1 MDWRGSRQC
10 CLGGWVALL
19 RMTMEGVA
27 LLEGVATLDTMKEV
41 ALLDTMKEVALLD
54 TMKEI
59 ALLEWV
65 ATLDTKEQTVS
76 PKQAAR
82 AVPHPTSD
90 ASHQPE
96 HSQTQRPKET
106 PQTSTT
112 PAERATE
119 RLAW

>member
-1 MDWRGSRQC
+1 MTMEG
-10 CLGGWVALL
+10 VALL

-27 LLEGVATLDTMKEV
+27 LPNTMKEV
-41 ALLDTMKEVALLD
+41 ALLESVALLD
-54 TMKEI
+54 KMKEIALLDRMTEI

-65 ATLDTKEQTVS
+65 ATLHTKEQTAS
-76 PKQAAR
+76 PKQAAP
-82 AVPHPTSD
+82 VIPHPTSD
-90 ASHQPE
+90 ASHQSE
-96 HSQTQRPKET
+96 HSQTQTLKET

>member
-1 MDWRGSRQC
+1 M
-10 CLGGWVALL
+10 LL
-19 RMTMEGVA
+19 RMTMERVA
-27 LLEGVATLDTMKEV
+27 LLDMMKEIGLPDTMKEI
-41 ALLDTMKEVALLD
+41 ALLDM
-54 TMKEI
+54 MKEI

-65 ATLDTKEQTVS
+65 ATLDTKEQTAS
-76 PKQAAR
+76 PKQAAPT
-82 AVPHPTSD
+82 VQHPTSD

-96 HSQTQRPKET
+96 HSRTQTLKET

>member
-1 MDWRGSRQC
+1 M
-10 CLGGWVALL
+10 LL
-19 RMTMEGVA
+19 DRMEGIA
-27 LLEGVATLDTMKEV
+27 LLEEA
-41 ALLDTMKEVALLD
+41 ALLDTMKEIGLLD
-54 TMKEI
+54 RMKEI

-65 ATLDTKEQTVS
+65 ATLDTKEQ
-76 PKQAAR
+76 AAP
-82 AVPHPTSD
+82 VIPHPTSD

-96 HSQTQRPKET
+96 HSRTQTLKET

>member
-1 MDWRGSRQC
+1 MLLDRMEGI
-10 CLGGWVALL
+10 ALL
-19 RMTMEGVA
+19 EEAA
-27 LLEGVATLDTMKEV
+27 LLEGT
-41 ALLDTMKEVALLD
+41 ALLD

-65 ATLDTKEQTVS
+65 ATLHTKEQTAS
-76 PKQAAR
+76 PKQAAP
-82 AVPHPTSD
+82 VIPHPTSD

-96 HSQTQRPKET
+96 HSRTQTLKET
-106 PQTSTT
+106 SQTSTT

>member
-1 MDWRGSRQC
+1 M
-10 CLGGWVALL
+10 LL
-19 RMTMEGVA
+19 RMTMER
-27 LLEGVATLDTMKEV
+27 V
-41 ALLDTMKEVALLD
+41 ALLDMMKEIGLPD

-96 HSQTQRPKET
+96 HSQTQTLKET
-106 PQTSTT
+106 PQTSTI

-119 RLAW
+119 RLVW

>member
-1 MDWRGSRQC
+1 MLLDRMEGI
-10 CLGGWVALL
+10 ALL
-19 RMTMEGVA
+19 EEAA
-27 LLEGVATLDTMKEV
+27 LLEGT
-41 ALLDTMKEVALLD
+41 ALLDTMKEIGLPD

-65 ATLDTKEQTVS
+65 ATLHTKEQTAS
-76 PKQAAR
+76 PKQAAP
-82 AVPHPTSD
+82 VIPHPTSD

-96 HSQTQRPKET
+96 HSQTQTLKET
-106 PQTSTT
+106 PQTSTI